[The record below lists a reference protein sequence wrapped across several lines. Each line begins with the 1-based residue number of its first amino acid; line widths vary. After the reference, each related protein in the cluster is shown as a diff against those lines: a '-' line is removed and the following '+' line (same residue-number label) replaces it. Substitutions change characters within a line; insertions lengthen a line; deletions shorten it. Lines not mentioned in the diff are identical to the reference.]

1 MEKPIS
7 PDLEQGNPPFLI
19 QAAQTIAEAAHSLA
33 ETAHSKAESA
43 QNTAEEAHSRIDG
56 LAESEPEIRA
66 PITLATEEP
75 SVELNVLEFF

>member
-1 MEKPIS
+1 MEQPTS

-43 QNTAEEAHSRIDG
+43 QSTAEEAHNRIDE
-56 LAESEPEIRA
+56 LADSEQEIRA

-75 SVELNVLEFF
+75 SAELNVLDFF

>member
-1 MEKPIS
+1 MEKPTS

-43 QNTAEEAHSRIDG
+43 QSTAEEAHSRIDG
-56 LAESEPEIRA
+56 LAETELEIRT
-66 PITLATEEP
+66 PLKTATEEP
-75 SVELNVLEFF
+75 SAELNVLDFF